1 MFQCFSLCFLVLQ
14 SLFETQ
20 ACKLAKPLY
29 RSWVNLLRLSS
40 KQSSSCGS
48 RKCVTSATSL
58 ENLCSLYLQD
68 CIFNVLERTV
78 CEDVK
83 KNVRSLGFCPFVFI
97 GLSRSC
103 KISLS
108 VQPFSEKNSWPL
120 RQRAQSQCVSITGQ
134 ISYEITVHEKKMQ
147 ELQRE
152 LRWEPA
158 CIWRRWRW
166 PSHEQLPGSKLW
178 PLQRFP
184 CSCHA

>member
-29 RSWVNLLRLSS
+29 RSWVNLLRLSW

-58 ENLCSLYLQD
+58 ENLCSLCLQD

-83 KNVRSLGFCPFVFI
+83 KNVRSLGSCPFVFI

-108 VQPFSEKNSWPL
+108 VQPFSEKKQLAASAKSEVAVRVHHRANFIWNHSSWKENA
-120 RQRAQSQCVSITGQ
+120 RA
-134 ISYEITVHEKKMQ
+134 
-147 ELQRE
+147 
-152 LRWEPA
+152 
-158 CIWRRWRW
+158 
-166 PSHEQLPGSKLW
+166 SKRASVGTCMHLKEVAMTFSW
-178 PLQRFP
+178 
-184 CSCHA
+184 AAAW